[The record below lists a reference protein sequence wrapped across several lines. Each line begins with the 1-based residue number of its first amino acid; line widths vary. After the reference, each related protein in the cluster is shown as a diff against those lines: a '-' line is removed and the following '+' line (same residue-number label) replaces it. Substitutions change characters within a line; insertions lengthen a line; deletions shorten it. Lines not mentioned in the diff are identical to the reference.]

1 MSERKSIN
9 QQISDT
15 EKDLEAKLQ
24 VLKTEYQKNT
34 EELNKKKRDLLAL
47 SQEYRTL
54 LSRDVEL
61 TISIGQFEEVLEAL
75 RMKRNP
81 SARL

>member
-1 MSERKSIN
+1 MPEPKSIN

-15 EKDLEAKLQ
+15 EKDIDAKLQ
-24 VLKTEYQKNT
+24 VLKAEYQKNT
-34 EELNKKKRDLLAL
+34 EELTKKKQDLMDL
-47 SQEYRTL
+47 SREYRGL

-61 TISIGQFEEVLEAL
+61 TITIGQFEEVLEAL

>member
-1 MSERKSIN
+1 MSETNSIN

-24 VLKTEYQKNT
+24 VLKAEYQKNT
-34 EELNKKKRDLLAL
+34 EELNKKKQDLITL
-47 SQEYRTL
+47 SQEYKNL
-54 LSRDVEL
+54 LSRDVDL
-61 TISIGQFEEVLEAL
+61 TITISQLEEVLETL

-81 SARL
+81 SVRL